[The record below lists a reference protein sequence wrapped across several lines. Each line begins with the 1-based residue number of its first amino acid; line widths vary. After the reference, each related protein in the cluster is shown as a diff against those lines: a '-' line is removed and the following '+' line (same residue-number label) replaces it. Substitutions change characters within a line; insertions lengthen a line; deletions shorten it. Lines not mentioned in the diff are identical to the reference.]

1 MSISEDQLAGLEA
14 EVAGLLGV
22 LEELEI
28 AGGQGIRRYADQVGR
43 ISSTAGTLGFRGLKD
58 ICLLFQDGLKN
69 STLSDRGLNDVERER
84 LEEWPTLVMG
94 YLMSPSDPQAGEA
107 LLDHLQSPLWKTYL
121 PANEAKVLQGL
132 LMRDVPVIEVEPPA
146 IEPAEPPA
154 IEIPAAARTVEPPAI
169 EPAEPPAIVVDEP
182 AETPATPSTAIVQA
196 PGQPAPA
203 LEPMTP
209 LAPEAVSLHETELP
223 AISRLPDRM
232 ALPAALTPVEED
244 ASIEALSQPAPD
256 SLTPIKT
263 DAQIDAGA
271 SGIEYST
278 TEMPATSSDTRSASL
293 VETTLDAQKEPGSPR
308 EPASD
313 ALPISAQTT
322 ELAWQAVPDEFLA
335 KPGHKIGAER
345 AEETALEAEA
355 TRGTSADAESQEQ
368 VVDALE
374 PQPEEALVTETDA
387 ALEEA
392 FAEQSEATFAEVPE
406 EALEETLE
414 PEFADALEEEEP
426 EEAFEETLETT
437 PEQDMAVASE
447 ETFEEDLEEPL
458 EEDTVAEQDDEAVFA
473 LAASRATPNA
483 AQQEMLEIICAEIA
497 QIPEIAED
505 SLTVAADAD
514 GTPESRGE
522 ALSEYAERFELLA
535 NASESIG
542 LAALQR
548 VCSHLQANLSALS
561 AQGNPLSLR
570 QRQLIETWPNLALD
584 YLRALNDRAA
594 CEKLVR
600 HLADSH
606 WPQPLQTEEAA
617 SLVDLL
623 VAPKLIAEEVEAE
636 VRPQQAQPED
646 VSLELPA
653 DGNQQLLDSLL
664 QELPHQAA
672 EFSTAIQRLAAGDG
686 NLKDVEVA
694 QRIAHTLKGAG
705 NTVGVRGIATLTH
718 HIEDILQAFSKHGA
732 LPNRSLASTLL
743 NAADC
748 LEIMTEAL
756 LGVSTPPAQAL
767 DVLQEVLDWANRID
781 RLGIPSGDE
790 LLPPSAER
798 LAPAAQP
805 ETSQTE
811 EAQPAAPAAPEA
823 TLRIPA
829 HMVDELLRLMGESF
843 ILTGQVQE
851 RVRKTLAQTKAMLA
865 QNRSLQQLTT
875 ELEQLIDV
883 RNVSSPLSKSMQRG
897 DFDPL
902 ELEQYNE
909 LNTVTHRLLETATD
923 SRELN
928 RIIEDNLATLDS
940 LLVDQSRLHRDSQQA
955 VLRTRMVPIQT
966 VAPRFQRSV
975 RQTCRLVNKEADLV
989 LRGADTLVD
998 SNVLNGMIDPL
1009 MHILRNAV
1017 DHGIEPPDQR
1027 KRLGKPAAGRIELSF
1042 LREGNH
1048 IVIRCQDDGAG
1059 LNLPAIQRT
1068 AKARGLLASDKPLAE
1083 EELVRLILLPG
1094 FSTQS
1099 QTTQTSGRGIG
1110 MDVVYSRLLEMKGS
1124 LRIQTK
1130 EGQGSLMELR
1140 LPVTLISTHALLI
1153 QVRNQVYALSDRGIE
1168 QILYYGVGTIQA
1180 VGNTTTYRLGN
1191 DIYELTS
1198 LGSLLKL
1205 PPDRRE
1211 RTRVMPPVIL
1221 VREDKGTIRAVL
1233 VEEIVASRD
1242 LVVKNLG
1249 AYIPRLEGIVGATIL
1264 GDGSVAPV
1272 LDLPELLRTQNA
1284 DYRLPTLARTA
1295 APESGGVQR
1304 QVVLAVDDSL
1314 SARRSLAQFIQDAGF
1329 EVRTARDGL
1338 EAIEAINR
1346 RKPDLILADLEMPRM
1361 NGLELTA
1368 HLRANSATHHLP
1380 IIMITSRSTDKHRRE
1395 AEAMGVNAYLT
1406 KPFVEDELLDHMHQ
1420 LLSRT

>member
-43 ISSTAGTLGFRGLKD
+43 ISSTAGALGFRGLKD

-69 STLSDRGLNDVERER
+69 STLSDRGLNDAERER

-107 LLDHLQSPLWKTYL
+107 LLDHLQSPLWKIYL
-121 PANEAKVLQGL
+121 PANEAKVLHGL
-132 LMRDVPVIEVEPPA
+132 LMRDVPVIEAEPLA
-146 IEPAEPPA
+146 IEPTEPPA
-154 IEIPAAARTVEPPAI
+154 IEIPDTARTADRLAI
-169 EPAEPPAIVVDEP
+169 ITDESP
-182 AETPATPSTAIVQA
+182 EALATSSTAIAQA
-196 PGQPAPA
+196 PSQATPA
-203 LEPMTP
+203 LEPMAP
-209 LAPEAVSLHETELP
+209 LTAEAVSVHETERP
-223 AISRLPDRM
+223 AIAQLPDRV
-232 ALPAALTPVEED
+232 ALPDALTSVEDD
-244 ASIEALSQPAPD
+244 ASIGALSQTTTE
-256 SLTPIKT
+256 SSSPIKT
-263 DAQIDAGA
+263 DALDAGA
-271 SGIEYST
+271 SEAEYST
-278 TEMPATSSDTRSASL
+278 TDTPTASSDIGSAAL
-293 VETTLDAQKEPGSPR
+293 VETALDAQEELVSPR
-308 EPASD
+308 EPASN
-313 ALPISAQTT
+313 ALLTSAQTT
-322 ELAWQAVPDEFLA
+322 ELVGQAMPDELLA
-335 KPGHKIGAER
+335 KSDHEIAAER
-345 AEETALEAEA
+345 AEETALGAEA
-355 TRGTSADAESQEQ
+355 TRETSAEAESQEQ
-368 VVDALE
+368 VADALE
-374 PQPEEALVTETDA
+374 PQPEKALVAETDA
-387 ALEEA
+387 ALAEA

-414 PEFADALEEEEP
+414 QEFADTPEEEP
-426 EEAFEETLETT
+426 EEALEETFEATS
-437 PEQDMAVASE
+437 EQDIAVASE
-447 ETFEEDLEEPL
+447 ETLEEDLEETL
-458 EEDTVAEQDDEAVFA
+458 EEDTVAEADEDDEAAFA
-473 LAASRATPNA
+473 LAASREAPNA

-497 QIPEIAED
+497 QIPELAED
-505 SLTVAADAD
+505 SLTVAADAA

-561 AQGNPLSLR
+561 AQGNPISLR

-606 WPQPLQTEEAA
+606 WPQPLQPEETA
-617 SLVDLL
+617 SLVDQL
-623 VAPKLIAEEVEAE
+623 VAPKLIAEEMEVE

-732 LPNRSLASTLL
+732 LPNRTLASTLL

-748 LEIMTEAL
+748 LEIMTESL
-756 LGVSTPPAQAL
+756 LGVSAPPAQAL

-781 RLGIPSGDE
+781 RLGIPTGDE
-790 LLPPSAER
+790 ILPPAAER
-798 LAPAAQP
+798 LAPSTQP
-805 ETSQTE
+805 EASQTE
-811 EAQPAAPAAPEA
+811 EAQPAAPATPEA

-989 LRGADTLVD
+989 MRGTDTLVD

-1017 DHGIEPPDQR
+1017 DHGIELSDQR

-1068 AKARGLLASDKPLAE
+1068 AKERGLLASDKPLAE
-1083 EELVRLILLPG
+1083 DELVRLILLPG

-1110 MDVVYSRLLEMKGS
+1110 MDVVYSRLLEMKGA

-1130 EGQGSLMELR
+1130 EGQGCLMELR

-1168 QILYYGVGTIQA
+1168 QILYYGVGTIQT

-1284 DYRLPTLARTA
+1284 DYRLPTLSRTA

-1406 KPFVEDELLDHMHQ
+1406 KPFVEDDLLDHMHQ